1 MNRARRRS
9 YRPAR
14 PNGETGFLLIEVIM
28 AVLLM
33 SVVIVGLLTAGILSG
48 TLLRMSR
55 TDSMSY
61 AAAQQQ
67 MEELLAAGFA
77 ELATGEAVRNGLDLT
92 WEVTGTA
99 PKKVVMR
106 VWRPNSRGVLVP
118 DTFVNYMADW
128 GS

>member
-1 MNRARRRS
+1 M
-9 YRPAR
+9 
-14 PNGETGFLLIEVIM
+14 IEVIM

-33 SVVIVGLLTAGILSG
+33 STVIVGLVTAGILSG

-77 ELATGEAVRNGLDLT
+77 ELATGETERNGLALT

-99 PKKVVMR
+99 PKKVLMIVR
-106 VWRPNSRGVLVP
+106 RPNSRGVLVS